1 MARLQTLV
9 DKTFR
14 QLGYERKESFT
25 HPTGV
30 FSKFMEG
37 VKKVFT
43 YKLKRTYVNQIKAEI
58 QTFKAARAIAEHPI
72 RPDRRPLYAVYHDLI
87 IDDQII
93 TQLRVA
99 FNTILRAPFQIVDAK
114 GNIKKD
120 AADLFRR
127 PWFNSYLRSDVET
140 EFYGHTLLEFNPD
153 MKNGEFTDLVLL
165 PRDQVRPEFG
175 DILETQNDSTGIPYR
190 NSKDY
195 PWTIELGEVDDL
207 GLLQYCCIPAIRKKY
222 SDTDWSI
229 ASEKFGMPFL
239 VVRTQSRQDSELDAK
254 EKMAAGFGANGYAIL
269 DDQDEIDLLERSGN
283 ANAHLVYFDRIK
295 LADEQIAKIING
307 QNSTSDQKSYVGAA
321 EVHERILNDFTYARM
336 TRIQY
341 NINFVLIPFLV
352 KNGYPLEGCQFQ
364 FKELLEKDNQTNG
377 EQAPSDPKPT
387 TTTPQKKKLN
397 LDKINQTAGL
407 HQQDNCCQQIHN
419 LLSPSPQG
427 RDGVGLR
434 LGFDLTDV
442 FERAIREV
450 YDRKIK
456 LGELHADLWR
466 ATADE
471 LLKGIDEGTGK
482 TYTNMPYTD
491 PDKEYIAQ
499 LRQNA
504 MTFAA
509 FKNHAN
515 MTDMFKLLTDQSG
528 KPRSWNDFKAEAL
541 KLNAQ
546 YNVNWLQAEYNTAV
560 GSARMA
566 YNWHRI
572 KIDFGED
579 TMLRYETVGDS
590 LVREAHRKLDGIT
603 RPMNDAFW
611 KTFCPPNGWNCRCT
625 FTPAI
630 GETQTELPEPP
641 SDEEVP
647 PMFRFNPGEM
657 AELFPPEHP
666 YYTNTTKKQK
676 ENIRK
681 AMNKLRFESLEQEGF
696 IIDNQKVDYKRFK
709 HLKNRNA
716 LGYDNQS
723 GGYLAL
729 HPEHEPDALSKEID
743 ACLILKNEG
752 YRCEL
757 LSEQNGNR
765 VDIMLNDKVYD
776 IKQVSNA
783 SNPSARIVEHFRFT
797 YKKSDKIILHLT
809 QFISEADLKTAF
821 KNAQRKYP
829 SIIECIT
836 IDMNNKIDIK
846 DMTKPI

>member
-9 DKTFR
+9 DKTMR
-14 QLGYERKESFT
+14 QLGYERKDSYM

-30 FSKFMEG
+30 FSKFVEG

-58 QTFKAARAIAEHPI
+58 QTFKAARAIAEHPM
-72 RPDRRPLYAVYHDLI
+72 RPDRRPLYAVYHDII

-99 FNTILRAPFQIVDAK
+99 YNTILRAPFQIVDAK

-140 EFYGHTLLEFNPD
+140 EFYGHTLIEFNPE
-153 MKNGEFTDLVLL
+153 MQNSEFTDLVLL

-175 DILETQNDSTGIPYR
+175 DILQTQNDSTGIPYR
-190 NSKDY
+190 NNKDY
-195 PWTIELGEVDDL
+195 PYTVELGEVGDL

-321 EVHERILNDFTYARM
+321 EVHERILNDFTFARM

-352 KNGYPLEGCQFQ
+352 KNGYPLEGCKFQ
-364 FKELLEKDNQTNG
+364 FKELLEKDNSTG

-397 LDKINQTAGL
+397 LDKVNTVGT
-407 HQQDNCCQQIHN
+407 HKHDDCCGSQLVTN
-419 LLSPSPQG
+419 LA
-427 RDGVGLR
+427 
-434 LGFDLTDV
+434 FDLTDV
-442 FERAIREV
+442 FERAIKEV

-456 LGELHADLWR
+456 RGELHAALWR

-471 LLKGIDEGTGK
+471 LLKAIDEGTGK
-482 TYTNMPYTD
+482 TYTDIRYTD

-515 MTDMFKLLTDQSG
+515 MADMFKLLTDANG
-528 KPRSWNDFKAEAL
+528 KPRSWNDFKTEAL

-546 YNVNWLQAEYNTAV
+546 YNTNWLQAEYNTAV
-560 GSARMA
+560 SSARMA

-572 KIDFGED
+572 KTDFGED

-590 LVREAHRKLDGIT
+590 LVREAHRKLDGII

-611 KTFCPPNGWNCRCT
+611 QSFYPPNGWNCRCDVV
-625 FTPAI
+625 PAI
-630 GETQTELPEPP
+630 GETETELPEPP
-641 SDEEVP
+641 SDKEVP
-647 PMFRFNPGEM
+647 PMFRFNPGAT

-666 YYTNTTKKQK
+666 YFDVDVKKKNHIMTEYYKILENLPYEHYKKFDNGGIIEIHPTHNIAEIK
-676 ENIRK
+676 ENLWFAEMINADEPHHIKLNMYIKDGRK
-681 AMNKLRFESLEQEGF
+681 NPDA
-696 IIDNQKVDYKRFK
+696 IIDGIYSEFKFPKKSNNITNIIQTHVEEAAKQLRAVESQGIVVIAIDNPTATMKKIENGLYWALNKDRNKNINQVW
-709 HLKNRNA
+709 
-716 LGYDNQS
+716 
-723 GGYLAL
+723 
-729 HPEHEPDALSKEID
+729 
-743 ACLILKNEG
+743 LILKD
-752 YRCEL
+752 RKML
-757 LSEQNGNR
+757 KIKREQ
-765 VDIMLNDKVYD
+765 V
-776 IKQVSNA
+776 
-783 SNPSARIVEHFRFT
+783 
-797 YKKSDKIILHLT
+797 
-809 QFISEADLKTAF
+809 ADLSF
-821 KNAQRKYP
+821 KDLLK
-829 SIIECIT
+829 
-836 IDMNNKIDIK
+836 
-846 DMTKPI
+846 